1 MHIFIRLLKWSA
13 DADANAANIGL
24 LFLRV
29 SSSALLL
36 IVHGWP
42 KIIHFSTELS
52 IIDDPLHIDRL
63 PTLLLAIFAEVICPL
78 FIIPGLFTR
87 FAVIPVLILLVV
99 ASIGVHPEWTI
110 FEAQFSILFGIIFL
124 ALAITG
130 AGKLS
135 VDALLLNRFR

>member
-1 MHIFIRLLKWSA
+1 MRAFMRLLKWSMA
-13 DADANAANIGL
+13 VDVSAISIGL
-24 LFLRV
+24 FFLRV

-42 KIIHFSTELS
+42 KVIHFSAELS

-63 PTLLLAIFAEVICPL
+63 STLLLAIFAEVICPL

-87 FAVIPVLILLVV
+87 FAAIPILILLAV

>member
-1 MHIFIRLLKWSA
+1 MHIFIRLLKRSVA
-13 DADANAANIGL
+13 ADANAANIGL

-42 KIIHFSTELS
+42 KVIHFSAELS

-78 FIIPGLFTR
+78 FIIPGLLTR
-87 FAVIPVLILLVV
+87 FAVIPILILLVV

-110 FEAQFSILFGIIFL
+110 FDAQFSILFGIIFL